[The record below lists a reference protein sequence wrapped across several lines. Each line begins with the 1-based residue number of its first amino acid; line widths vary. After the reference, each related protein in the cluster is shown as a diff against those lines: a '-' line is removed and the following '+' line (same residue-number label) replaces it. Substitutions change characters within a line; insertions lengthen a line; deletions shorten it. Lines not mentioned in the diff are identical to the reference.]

1 MTDILN
7 KEKILEHAKKLA
19 AEGRF
24 DKAIAEYDKIL
35 QLDPEDLR
43 VKIKV
48 AELYVKRK
56 QIQDAI
62 RLYMEVAKGYADGS
76 FYLKAV
82 TVYKSILRLNP
93 SLIDVNIA
101 LSELYEKM
109 ELIQDALYQYQI
121 VGTALEQ
128 KNDAQGILNIR
139 EKMVSLDP
147 KNISLRIRL
156 AETYQLQGMVD
167 KSIDMYE
174 ELAVQQKNSNDPEQL
189 IELYSK
195 ILAHRPEK
203 NEFVRHLCQI
213 HFKRGEWKEI
223 IKRMESAKDFVAKD
237 AEMLSMQADIFTRLN
252 QIESAKHK
260 YQDLAELHAEHG
272 DIDKAL
278 LAYGN
283 VLFLSPE
290 EEEEISKKVEEL
302 REGSFADVKAL
313 VEERRK
319 KIADEDVKREAEL
332 KKVEEAAVKTE
343 EMAKKLGVKPEEVS
357 LSQDEAKK
365 VEKEANANY
374 DLGQMYKKMGL
385 ADEARTEFLKAF
397 KNYQRLAAGNAGG
410 AIVAERTKELEK
422 FFDKAQTISK
432 DEYSKPVEP
441 PKKTVKLPK
450 PVNPAKV
457 EPEKPSAKKKISF
470 V

>member
-1 MTDILN
+1 MTDIIN
-7 KEKILEHAKKLA
+7 KEKILEHAKKLV
-19 AEGRF
+19 AEGKF
-24 DKAIAEYDKIL
+24 DKAVAEYEKIL
-35 QLDPEDLR
+35 QLDSEDLR
-43 VKIKV
+43 VKIKI

-56 QIQDAI
+56 QIQSAI
-62 RLYMEVAKGYADGS
+62 KLYMEVAKGYADGS

-121 VGTALEQ
+121 VSTALEQ
-128 KNDAQGILNIR
+128 KNDSQGVLNVR
-139 EKMVSLDP
+139 EKMVALDP
-147 KNISLRIRL
+147 ANVSLRIRL
-156 AETYQLQGMVD
+156 AETYQLQGVVD

-174 ELAVQQKNSNDPEQL
+174 ALAVQQKNSADTEQL

-203 NEFVRHLCQI
+203 HDFVRHLCQI
-213 HFKRGEWKEI
+213 YFKRGDLKEI
-223 IKRMESAKDFVAKD
+223 LKRMDAAKDFVAKD
-237 AEMLSMQADIFTRLN
+237 AEMLSMQADIFARLN

-260 YQDLAELHAEHG
+260 YQELAELHASEG
-272 DIDKAL
+272 NIDKAL
-278 LAYGN
+278 LTYGN

-290 EEEEISKKVEEL
+290 EEEEVSKKVEDL
-302 REGSFADVKAL
+302 REGSFADVKSY

-319 KIADEDVKREAEL
+319 KIADEDVKREVEL

-343 EMAKKLGVKPEEVS
+343 EMAKKLGVKPKEVS

-365 VEKEANANY
+365 VEKEASANC

-385 ADEARTEFLKAF
+385 ADEARAEFLKAF

-410 AIVAERTKELEK
+410 GLVAERIRELEK
-422 FFDKAQTISK
+422 LFDKEPTISK
-432 DEYSKPVEP
+432 DEDSKPVEP
-441 PKKTVKLPK
+441 PKKPVK
-450 PVNPAKV
+450 PAA
-457 EPEKPSAKKKISF
+457 PSSKKKISF